1 MNSDIL
7 KNSISKLKKEKDAI
21 LLAHYYVDGDV
32 QEIADFVGDSYYLS
46 QKALESDNKTIVFCG
61 VHFMAESAK
70 ILSPHKTVLMP
81 DSSADCPMAHTVTP
95 KEIKKAREDY
105 DDLAVV
111 CYINSTAQIKALS
124 DVCVTS
130 ANAVNIVR
138 NLKEKNI
145 FFIPDKNL
153 GQYVAS
159 KVPDKNIFSNDGCCP
174 VHNVLTKN
182 CINEAIA
189 SNPGALVL
197 AHPECSFDI
206 LEMADFIGSTTS
218 IIEYVSSSKHNSFII
233 CTEVGILHQLNKEG
247 KNKKFHLFNE
257 QQVCQDMK
265 KITLEKVYNS
275 LVSLEPEIHV
285 NNDISLKAKT
295 ALEMMHKLA

>member
-7 KNSISKLKKEKDAI
+7 KNSISKLKEEKDAI
-21 LLAHYYVDGDV
+21 VLAHYYVDGDV

-46 QKALESDNKTIVFCG
+46 QKALESDNKIIVFCG

-81 DSSADCPMAHTVTP
+81 DSSADCPMAHMVTP

-130 ANAVNIVR
+130 ANAVNIVK
-138 NLKEKNI
+138 NLKEENI

-159 KVPDKNIFSNDGCCP
+159 QVPDKNIFSNDGCCP
-174 VHNVLTKN
+174 VHNILTKN

-189 SNPGALVL
+189 SNPDALVL

-247 KNKKFHLFNE
+247 KNKNFHLFNE